1 MTSNLKEIKK
11 YAVIGAGMSGLA
23 VANLLKDNEQN
34 VTVYEKET
42 RPGGMIK
49 CDRVNGSLFHR
60 TGGHVFNTKR
70 QDVMDWFWQHFDREK
85 EFSKALRN
93 SSVVMEGMD
102 IVPYPIENHMYC
114 FPKEVQQSFIQDMLS
129 INQIGGGNPKNF
141 EEFLKGR
148 FGQTLYDIYFQPY
161 NYKVWRRDLTK
172 VPLSWLAGK
181 LPMPTV
187 EEMIYNNMNHVEER
201 AFVHSSFY
209 YPNNGGSQFL
219 ADRLSKDL
227 HIIYNADITTLS
239 KQGDKWTANGEE
251 YDRVIFCGNI
261 KQLPALIGEQVD
273 IKNFVQPIAE
283 LESHGTTAVFCEID
297 KNEYSWMYM
306 PSRKHESHRI
316 ICTGNFSASNN
327 AEGKMTATIEF
338 TDAISKEEILNN
350 LTRIPYNPKY
360 ITHHYEKYTY
370 PIQKDD
376 TREMI
381 SSLKAVLEQNG
392 LYLLGRFAE
401 WEYYNMDVAIGAA
414 MDLCN
419 NKLK

>member
-1 MTSNLKEIKK
+1 MK
-11 YAVIGAGMSGLA
+11 YAIIGAGMSGLA
-23 VANLLKDNEQN
+23 VANMLQDKGNE
-34 VTVYEKET
+34 VAVYEKED

-49 CDRVNGSLFHR
+49 CDRVNGCLFHR

-70 QDVMDWFWQHFDREK
+70 QDVMDWFWRHFDREH

-102 IVPYPIENHMYC
+102 NVPYPIENHMYC
-114 FPKEVQQSFIQDMLS
+114 FSEEIQQSFIRDLLS
-129 INQIGGGNPKNF
+129 INQIEGGKPSNF

-227 HIIYNADITTLS
+227 HIIYNAAISRLS
-239 KQGDKWTANGEE
+239 KKGDKWLVNGAEF
-251 YDRVIFCGNI
+251 DRIIFCGNI
-261 KQLPALIGEQVD
+261 KQLPTLVNGQVD
-273 IKNFVQPIAE
+273 IDKFIQPIEE

-316 ICTGNFSASNN
+316 ICTGNFSPSNN

-338 TDAISKEEILNN
+338 TDAISKEEILDN
-350 LTRIPYNPKY
+350 LTRIPYHPKY

-376 TREMI
+376 TRDMI
-381 SSLKAVLEQNG
+381 SSLKEKLEPEG

-414 MDLCN
+414 MDLCKQ
-419 NKLK
+419 KLGNS

>member
-1 MTSNLKEIKK
+1 M
-11 YAVIGAGMSGLA
+11 
-23 VANLLKDNEQN
+23 
-34 VTVYEKET
+34 
-42 RPGGMIK
+42 
-49 CDRVNGSLFHR
+49 
-60 TGGHVFNTKR
+60 
-70 QDVMDWFWQHFDREK
+70 
-85 EFSKALRN
+85 
-93 SSVVMEGMD
+93 
-102 IVPYPIENHMYC
+102 
-114 FPKEVQQSFIQDMLS
+114 
-129 INQIGGGNPKNF
+129 
-141 EEFLKGR
+141 KGR

-187 EEMIYNNMNHVEER
+187 EEMIYNNMNHVEEH

-219 ADRLSKDL
+219 ADRLSKGL
-227 HIIYNADITTLS
+227 HIIYNADISQLS
-239 KQGDKWTANGEE
+239 KKGDKWLVNGEE
-251 YDRVIFCGNI
+251 YDRIIFCGNI
-261 KQLPALIGEQVD
+261 KQLPSLLDGQVD
-273 IKNFVQPIAE
+273 ICKYIQPIEE

-316 ICTGNFSASNN
+316 ICTGNFSSSNN

-338 TDAISKEEILNN
+338 TDAISKEDILDN
-350 LTRIPYNPKY
+350 LTRIPYHPKY
-360 ITHHYEKYTY
+360 ITHHYEKFTY

-376 TREMI
+376 TRDMI
-381 SSLKAVLEQNG
+381 SSLKRVLEPHG

-414 MDLCN
+414 MDLFN
-419 NKLK
+419 QKIVGNE